1 MTVERLRSIEM
12 FLLLSFLLSGRAGTC
27 ALPILLSR
35 VSEASFNDPAS
46 DVTTTVSIGACAGRS
61 LWDILWSCLATTFAC
76 TWVSVHPNIPFHREG
91 RASTRRWR
99 LYLMLLCLVAPEI
112 MILWAFK
119 QLQGALV
126 IMETVNKSY
135 RSEGKLSLPSK
146 RFPKFTVSLSRQR
159 KERRLFRG

>member
-1 MTVERLRSIEM
+1 M
-12 FLLLSFLLSGRAGTC
+12 FLLLSFLLYGRAGTC

-35 VSEASFNDPAS
+35 FSEASFNDPDS
-46 DVTTTVSIGACAGRS
+46 DVTTTASIGACAGRS

-76 TWVSVHPNIPFHREG
+76 TWVSVHPNIPFLREG

-99 LYLMLLCLVAPEI
+99 LYLMLLCLIAPEI

-126 IMETVNKSY
+126 IMETVNESY
-135 RSEGKLSLPSK
+135 RSEGEPTLPSK
-146 RFPKFTVSLSRQR
+146 RFRRLTFSLSRQR
-159 KERRLFRG
+159 KERRD